1 MSTNKGKRPSM
12 ESTRFNFSKLFKEIK
27 QNISSLRQ
35 GLLLSSIF
43 SIILG
48 FFVWIFFRDLSTIGL
63 WIMLS
68 AFIFM
73 IVIAIISFNNIFVFI
88 FGRRGKYGINTT
100 IIFLTSLALIIL
112 VNSILFWLSGR
123 PDSPDWIRID
133 TTATKQ
139 FILEE
144 QAIKVIGNLNEDV
157 KVTVFMATNT
167 PAKAANWRSTE
178 DLLLEFKRRSKKVN
192 FDYEKVD
199 PELDPNSPAKYG
211 VNIFPSIV
219 VEAIDSRRTQIIPG
233 KITNV
238 STSVFSEQDIITG
251 LLIVNQIKQKKVIF
265 LTGHGERDI
274 TDFNGNSLGM
284 GLVYSDLLA
293 QNYKVLSATTQEL
306 GILLSENNIP
316 AVLVI
321 AGAQSEFTLQE
332 SAIVSEYLWQ
342 GGTLL
347 VMIEPEVT
355 PDGIKTFLYKYGV
368 AVGEGTV
375 FDMASFVAPKPNYLQ
390 IKKTNGQLPPHE
402 ITNDFD
408 VIYLPGTA
416 FLGSTIS
423 PDNVPQ
429 TDNGQPFITHIP
441 LAFTTMESWAQIN
454 SNSNDESYDSNIDIL
469 GPFPTILAIESI
481 SELGKS
487 PKEKE
492 DGSLAQTSL
501 VVIGDTDFASNKYS
515 GSAKNSDL
523 IINSINWLAKD
534 YELITIRPKTQS
546 FRELVLT
553 SSERDFIRWSG
564 WLLMPTLIG
573 IAGLIS
579 WWRRR

>member
-1 MSTNKGKRPSM
+1 MSINKNKRPSI
-12 ESTRFNFSKLFKEIK
+12 ESTRFNFSKSIFDIK

-48 FFVWIFFRDLSTIGL
+48 FLVWIFFRDLSTIGL
-63 WIMLS
+63 WIML
-68 AFIFM
+68 AGFIFM
-73 IVIAIISFNNIFVFI
+73 GLIAALSFNNIFIFI
-88 FGRRGKYGINTT
+88 FGRRGKYGINTS

-112 VNSILFWLSGR
+112 VNSLLFWISGR
-123 PDSPDWIRID
+123 PDSPNWIRID

-139 FILEE
+139 FILED

-167 PAKAANWRSTE
+167 PEKAAHWRSTE
-178 DLLLEFKRRSKKVN
+178 DLLLEFKRRSKIVN
-192 FDYEKVD
+192 FEYEKVD

-219 VEAIDSRRTQIIPG
+219 VEAVDSRRTQIIPG
-233 KITNV
+233 NDSRISN
-238 STSVFSEQDIITG
+238 SVFTEQDIITG
-251 LLIVNQIKQKKVIF
+251 LLIVNQIKQKQVIF

-274 TDFNGNSLGM
+274 TDFDGNSLGM

-306 GILLSENNIP
+306 GLLISENNIP

-321 AGAQSEFTLQE
+321 AGAQSNFSLQE
-332 SAIVSEYLWQ
+332 SAIVSEYMWK

-347 VMIEPEVT
+347 VTIEPEAT

-375 FDMASFVAPKPNYLQ
+375 FDMASFVAPKLNYLQ
-390 IKKTNGQLPPHE
+390 LKKTNGQLPLHE
-402 ITNDFD
+402 ITKDFD
-408 VIYLPGTA
+408 VIYLPGSA

-423 PDNVPQ
+423 PDTVPQ
-429 TDNGQPFITHIP
+429 TDNGQPFLTHIP
-441 LAFTTMESWAQIN
+441 LAFTTLESWAQKT
-454 SNSNDESYDSNIDIL
+454 SNLEDESYDPNNDIL
-469 GPFPTILAIESI
+469 GPFPTILAVESI
-481 SELGKS
+481 SELGKF
-487 PKEKE
+487 PIENE

-523 IINSINWLAKD
+523 LINSINWLAKD

-564 WLLMPTLIG
+564 WLLMPSLIG